1 MARQRPGPR
10 VMSMTDPVLAMAEGW
25 ARHVAGYKR
34 VAYADNG
41 ILKDNWQPW
50 LFCHTGKDVLV
61 CEPWWALKMSHKKK
75 KGFTRAAE
83 RLAGMLQLSGLGEI
97 ERDVQIELW
106 DLDGDAD
113 EALLAK
119 LTAASGVE
127 LIHISPED
135 VRARREALIES
146 ITAEHA
152 GDHNPL
158 VASLAYLTS

>member
-1 MARQRPGPR
+1 
-10 VMSMTDPVLAMAEGW
+10 MSMTDPVLAMAEGW
-25 ARHVAGYKR
+25 ARHAAGYKR

-41 ILKDNWQPW
+41 VLRDNWQPW

-83 RLAGMLQLSGLGEI
+83 RLAGMLKLAAMPDGD
-97 ERDVQIELW
+97 RNVQIELW

-113 EALLAK
+113 VTLLAK

-127 LIHISPED
+127 LTHITPED
-135 VRARREALIES
+135 VSARREALIEVIS
-146 ITAEHA
+146 AEHA

-158 VASLAYLTS
+158 VASLAYLAG